1 MLQMRNRV
9 FRPDTELTVRMFVVM
24 LLLAALYI
32 GFLFVLW
39 EVGLSYSALIVIAAV
54 LLGLQYYFS
63 DRLVLASMRAHVVD
77 RQQAPQL
84 HGMVDR
90 LVAMADLPKPRIAI
104 VDSRVPNA
112 FATGRNPRNSVV
124 AVTTGLVNRLD
135 EEEVEAVLAHELTHI
150 KNRDSTV
157 LTLASFFATVA
168 FFVMRSGLFFG
179 MYGGGFGR
187 RRGGRDGG
195 GAGAIVIIYIA
206 SLIVWAISF
215 VLIRTLSRYR
225 EFAADRGS
233 AIITGAPSTLA
244 SALRKISGDM
254 GRIPTQDLREMQG
267 MNAFFI
273 IPAVSGQSIMEL
285 FSTHPSLEKRLER
298 LERMQR
304 EMEGFSR

>member
-1 MLQMRNRV
+1 MRNRV

-24 LLLAALYI
+24 FLLAALYI
-32 GFLFVLW
+32 GFLVVLW

-54 LLGLQYYFS
+54 LLGLQYYYS

-84 HGMVDR
+84 HSAVDR

-135 EEEVEAVLAHELTHI
+135 EEEVGAVLAHELTHI

-206 SLIVWAISF
+206 SLIVWAVSF

-298 LERMQR
+298 LDRMQR